1 MTDEQIADCKPTMG
15 KGCKLCNETGF
26 KGRVALYE
34 VMAMNDGIKEA
45 VLQGYSA
52 MELKKEAIALGMQT
66 LRQSAI
72 HKLMDGTTTIS
83 EILRTT
89 RADNA

>member
-1 MTDEQIADCKPTMG
+1 
-15 KGCKLCNETGF
+15 
-26 KGRVALYE
+26 